1 MLSLV
6 HQLKNYLQVV
16 CISPTYELAIQ
27 KGEVAAKIPKFC
39 PEIKLPY
46 AVREEIVKG
55 AKLTNHIIGTPGK
68 LMDWGIKR
76 VFWSLFFLATYERE
90 VMEFAEYIVPNPIKI
105 RLAREQESL
114 DNIKQYYVK
123 CRNQD
128 EKLCDYRRVRKM
140 AGWLT
145 GRMSQDDHSA
155 AVLSSDL
162 TVEQRLD
169 SLDRFQNGLEKR
181 DSFALGIDVEQVTI
195 AVNFDLPMDQ
205 QGRADCEICRFER
218 NHHRPSGQ

>member
-1 MLSLV
+1 MVRSAAKFTLPEEAV
-6 HQLKNYLQVV
+6 VVYVVV
-16 CISPTYELAIQ
+16 CISPTYELEIQ

-55 AKLTNHIIGTPGK
+55 AKLTNHIIIGTPGK

-90 VMEFAEYIVPNPIKI
+90 VMEFAEYIVPNPIVI
-105 RLAREQESL
+105 RMAREQESL

-128 EKLCDYRRVRKM
+128 EKLCDYRRTSDHFLSYDVRKT

-145 GRMSQDDHSA
+145 GRMSQDGHSV
-155 AVLSSDL
+155 AVLSGDL
-162 TVEQRLD
+162 TVEQHWTLWID
-169 SLDRFQNGLEKR
+169 SE
-181 DSFALGIDVEQVTI
+181 
-195 AVNFDLPMDQ
+195 MD
-205 QGRADCEICRFER
+205 
-218 NHHRPSGQ
+218 